1 MNVRL
6 HDLLPLAFTL
16 ALCGTALSEP
26 STNVAWTPD
35 LKRLVMS
42 GDAQKGAEI
51 EKIETEDVNAC
62 TDCHGDGGAEPDK
75 NKKPMLAS
83 QIAAYTYKQLRDYKD
98 GKRENRRMEEAV
110 ERLSDEELAA
120 LAMWYEQQPVPTPEV
135 DEDEEVSE
143 DTIRLVFRG
152 DKKRLIQPC
161 AACHGTRGEGATM
174 DVPALAGQ
182 NVKYFIG
189 TMKDYAKGKRGNDTY
204 GRMRSIAKAL
214 TRDEIKELAIYYARE
229 SEKRIRPI
237 FRNLR
242 MGPVIR
248 SADG

>member
-1 MNVRL
+1 MTMKL
-6 HDLLPLAFTL
+6 HYLLLPLVLVSF
-16 ALCGTALSEP
+16 GTAQAEP

-35 LKRLVMS
+35 LKRLVKG
-42 GDAQKGAEI
+42 GDPKKGAEI
-51 EKIETEDVNAC
+51 EQFETDDIDSC
-62 TDCHGDGGAEPDK
+62 IGCHGEKGAEPDK
-75 NKKPMLAS
+75 EKQPMLAS

-98 GKRENRRMEEAV
+98 GKRESRRMEEAV

-120 LAMWYEQQPVPTPEV
+120 LAMWYEQQAVPKPEV

-143 DTIRLVFRG
+143 ETIRLVFRG

-161 AACHGTRGEGATM
+161 AACHGTRGEGAIV

-182 NVKYFIG
+182 NVKYFVN
-189 TMKDYAKGKRGNDTY
+189 TMKDYAKGKRGNDIY

-214 TRDEIKELAIYYARE
+214 TRDEINELAVYYARE
-229 SEKRIRPI
+229 SEQRVRPI

-242 MGPVIR
+242 MGPTIQ
-248 SADG
+248 SEDG